1 MKTYV
6 KKNSYTSKQM
16 TSFLFEQMKKLD
28 NKEIKPED
36 AMAQAKLAS
45 QINLINELEIKRS
58 LIKLQFARFVNSE
71 IETIDSTQNKI
82 ENKKIERNSYRKI

>member
-1 MKTYV
+1 
-6 KKNSYTSKQM
+6 
-16 TSFLFEQMKKLD
+16 MKKLD